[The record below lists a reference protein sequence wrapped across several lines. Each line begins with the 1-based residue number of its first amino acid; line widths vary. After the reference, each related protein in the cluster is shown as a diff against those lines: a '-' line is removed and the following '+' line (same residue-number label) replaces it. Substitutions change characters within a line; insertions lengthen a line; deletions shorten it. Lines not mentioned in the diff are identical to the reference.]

1 MAAKGGG
8 MGSLFDP
15 IRKKINPI
23 RDRVRGFAGAGQT
36 LTDPAAIA
44 RARRNPFLSITDTE
58 VEVPTE
64 TRYPDAILRGKLGSK
79 APIVP
84 SQTIDGVA
92 TEMDQEFLSIL
103 PGAFMG
109 DKKGPDLPPRKYGRS
124 EGHEVVFGMPGGRK
138 KKKEKNLYDM
148 RSYGGIR

>member
-1 MAAKGGG
+1 MAGKGGG

-23 RDRVRGFAGAGQT
+23 REKVRGFAGAGQT
-36 LTDPAAIA
+36 LTDPTAIA

-79 APIVP
+79 APIVS
-84 SQTIDGVA
+84 SQTIEGVA
-92 TEMDQEFLSIL
+92 TEMDQEFLSML
-103 PGAFMG
+103 PGAFAGSKEPKAMSMQRTG
-109 DKKGPDLPPRKYGRS
+109 TDKNF
-124 EGHEVVFGMPGGRK
+124 EMAFQMPKRK
-138 KKKEKNLYDM
+138 KRRSLYDI
-148 RSYGGIR
+148 GGTA

>member
-1 MAAKGGG
+1 MAKGAD

-15 IRKKINPI
+15 IKKKLNPI
-23 RDRVRGFAGAGQT
+23 RDRVRGFVGAGQT
-36 LTDPAAIA
+36 LTDPKAIKDA
-44 RARRNPFLSITDTE
+44 RLNPFLSITDTE

-79 APIVP
+79 APIVS
-84 SQTIDGVA
+84 SQTISGVA
-92 TEMDQEFLSIL
+92 TEMDQEFLSML

-124 EGHEVVFGMPGGRK
+124 EGHEVVFGMSGGRK

>member
-1 MAAKGGG
+1 MAKGAD

-15 IRKKINPI
+15 IKKKLNPI

-36 LTDPAAIA
+36 LTDPKAIA
-44 RARRNPFLSITDTE
+44 RARRNPLLSITDTE

-79 APIVP
+79 APIVS
-84 SQTIDGVA
+84 SQTISGVA
-92 TEMDQEFLSIL
+92 TEMDQEFLSML

-109 DKKGPDLPPRKYGRS
+109 DQKGPDLPPGKYGRS
-124 EGHEVVFGMPGGRK
+124 EGHEVTFEMPKRK
-138 KKKEKNLYDM
+138 KKNLYDM

>member
-36 LTDPAAIA
+36 LTDPTAIA

-79 APIVP
+79 APVVS
-84 SQTIDGVA
+84 SQTIAGVE
-92 TEMDQEFLSIL
+92 TEMDQEFLSML

-109 DKKGPDLPPRKYGRS
+109 DQKGPDLPAASNYGRS
-124 EGHEVVFGMPGGRK
+124 EGHEVTFGMPKRK
-138 KKKEKNLYDM
+138 KKNLYDM
-148 RSYGGIR
+148 KSYGGIR

>member
-1 MAAKGGG
+1 MAKGAD

-15 IRKKINPI
+15 IKKKLNPI
-23 RDRVRGFAGAGQT
+23 RDMVRCFAGAGQT
-36 LTDPAAIA
+36 LTDPTAIA
-44 RARRNPFLSITDTE
+44 RARRNPLLSITDTE

-79 APIVP
+79 APIVS
-84 SQTIDGVA
+84 SQTISGVA
-92 TEMDQEFLSIL
+92 TEMDQEFFSML

-109 DKKGPDLPPRKYGRS
+109 DQKGPDRTPGKYGRS